1 MQAALTV
8 SSWDWPSRWPSTNT
22 SGQDRSCGQSGL
34 LLARRS
40 SLSWPP
46 GAGPRRGTAVLPTR
60 AQPLSRSAAQPR
72 SRSAAQGPV
81 GDYGAAV
88 RPGRSRSF
96 AAALR
101 WPFRCE
107 ASSWMRQ

>member
-22 SGQDRSCGQSGL
+22 SGQDRSCGQYGL

-60 AQPLSRSAAQPR
+60 GQPL

-81 GDYGAAV
+81 GGYGAAV

-96 AAALR
+96 TAALR